1 GSNDASPF
9 YFYAPEP
16 RDLLLLSQMFD
27 PLIYAARYGHYKTVE
42 LLLNKYGEDTE
53 QMGTSCFN
61 GVLIHGV
68 TALWCAAKAGHFE
81 VVRLLIPACFKG
93 HMDIVQYLVEHQAD
107 INIVDNDNTTCLM
120 VAGYQG
126 HTDVVRFLLERG
138 ADLNAKCHDGLTALH
153 FAAARGHMD
162 IVRELVSR
170 RATVVEDK
178 RGMTPLKVAADR
190 CQADVVEFLLAYL
203 LGASFANDQI
213 NYDIQKTFHYLHA
226 AMTERYRDP
235 QRLFPKERLPH
246 IEAYGLRRECKSLEE
261 LENIRVDH
269 DALHMEGLMIRERI
283 LGSDNI
289 LVPNQ
294 VFYRGTLY
302 ANRREFDNSIQ
313 LWLHALWLTQRCNC
327 KTHKALLIPMEL
339 FYKMV
344 HLHKPLNAVSVEQ
357 VMSCS
362 VLEIQRSISR
372 VDSAAEGKLP
382 QALDNYKTNIF
393 AFLYLSCISTKTT
406 CGEEQRTRMNKHI
419 YDVIKMDP
427 RSDDGST
434 LLHLAV
440 SPGTQVNSCYTKD
453 VCIFP
458 NAQVVKLL
466 LECGA
471 QVDAVDHEGNTPLH
485 VIVQYDQLICD
496 LLTLHT
502 IITSLVEAGAHT
514 DMANK
519 QKKTPLDMC
528 STSAAK
534 DLLKS
539 QMKMSLQC
547 LAARAVRKH
556 SIPYRN
562 EIPKTLEEFTE
573 FH

>member
-1 GSNDASPF
+1 VF
-9 YFYAPEP
+9 QVFIC
-16 RDLLLLSQMFD
+16 R
-27 PLIYAARYGHYKTVE
+27 
-42 LLLNKYGEDTE
+42 
-53 QMGTSCFN
+53 
-61 GVLIHGV
+61 VLIHGV

-81 VVRLLIPACFKG
+81 VVRLLIRHQANVNHTIPITKSTPLRAACFKG

-120 VAGYQG
+120 VAGCQG

-138 ADLNAKCHDGLTALH
+138 ADLN
-153 FAAARGHMD
+153 RGHMD

-170 RATVVEDK
+170 RAAVVEDK

-190 CQADVVEFLLAYL
+190 CQADVVKFLLAYADCDAKSRIEALEL
-203 LGASFANDQI
+203 LGASF
-213 NYDIQKTFHYLHA
+213 
-226 AMTERYRDP
+226 
-235 QRLFPKERLPH
+235 RLFPKERLPH

-283 LGSDNI
+283 LGSDNFF
-289 LVPNQ
+289 VPNQ

-302 ANRREFDNSIQ
+302 ANRWEFDNSIK
-313 LWLHALWLTQRCNC
+313 LWLHALWLTERCNC
-327 KTHKALLIPMEL
+327 KTHKALLILVEL

-372 VDSAAEGKLP
+372 VDSAAEGELP

-502 IITSLVEAGAHT
+502 IISSLVEAGAHT

-562 EIPKTLEEFTE
+562 EIPKTLEEFLE